1 MESFEVNIKK
11 LTIISLALALG
22 ACTSVPPPPH
32 CKDDGK
38 GLQPINPEMLTQE
51 TINTVR
57 ASEKAT
63 ERFDSRGGN
72 RK

>member
-1 MESFEVNIKK
+1 MNIKK

-57 ASEKAT
+57 ASEKASNRV
-63 ERFDSRGGN
+63 ELRRGN